1 MRLTSHVS
9 RTALRVSVATLGCK
23 VNQYESRAIEE
34 LLEARGHVLV
44 PFGEPA
50 DAVVVN
56 TCTVT
61 HRSDSDARAL
71 LRRARRANPGARI
84 VATGCYAQMDP
95 EALVAV
101 GADAVLG
108 IGEKAGVPDALE
120 APAQRQ
126 GTPGDR
132 RGAETLSV
140 KAFPGRARAFLKVQD
155 GCDCSCAYCIVPHA
169 RGASR
174 SVPLPDVE
182 KGLGRLRES
191 GHREVVL
198 TGVHL
203 GLWGRDLGPAKPFE
217 ELLDA
222 AEASGIPRIRLS
234 SLEPGEVTSEVVG
247 RLRASAALCPHL
259 HVPLQSGSDR
269 VLEAMGRPYTAAG
282 FRERAEEALR
292 EVPGLCL
299 GFDVI
304 AGFPGEGEREFEET
318 RALLGD
324 LPFAYLHVFPF
335 SVRKG
340 TRAASLPGR
349 VPEAEVRRR
358 AALLRALSRE
368 RRHAFERAQVGREAQ
383 ALAEGPPEDGIL
395 RVRTRNYVEV
405 RIPWR
410 GPAPAEEVTVL
421 LERMSGGVVLG
432 RPAGPASEG
441 GG

>member
-1 MRLTSHVS
+1 
-9 RTALRVSVATLGCK
+9 
-23 VNQYESRAIEE
+23 
-34 LLEARGHVLV
+34 
-44 PFGEPA
+44 
-50 DAVVVN
+50 
-56 TCTVT
+56 
-61 HRSDSDARAL
+61 
-71 LRRARRANPGARI
+71 
-84 VATGCYAQMDP
+84 MDP

-108 IGEKAGVPDALE
+108 NGEKAEVPEALE
-120 APAQRQ
+120 AATRRQ
-126 GTPGDR
+126 EDPGDR
-132 RGAETLSV
+132 KGAQSLSV
-140 KAFPGRARAFLKVQD
+140 TAFPGRARAFLKVQD

-182 KGLGRLRES
+182 KGLLRLRQS

-203 GLWGRDLGPAKPFE
+203 GSWGRDLEPARPFD

-222 AEASGIPRIRLS
+222 AEASRIPRVRLS
-234 SLEPGEVTSEVVG
+234 SLEPGELTSEVIR
-247 RLRASAALCPHL
+247 RLRASAVLCPHL

-269 VLEAMGRPYTAAG
+269 VLRAMGRPYTAAG

-304 AGFPGEGEREFEET
+304 AGFPGEGEREFGET
-318 RALLGD
+318 RDLLGD

-335 SVRKG
+335 SARQG

-349 VPEAEVRRR
+349 VPEPEVRRR

-368 RRHAFERAQVGREAQ
+368 RRNAFERAQLGREART
-383 ALAEGPPEDGIL
+383 LAEGPPEDGIL

-410 GPAPAEEVTVL
+410 GPAPAEEMTVL
-421 LERMSGGVVLG
+421 LERMSGGGVSG
-432 RPAGPASEG
+432 RPVGPASEG